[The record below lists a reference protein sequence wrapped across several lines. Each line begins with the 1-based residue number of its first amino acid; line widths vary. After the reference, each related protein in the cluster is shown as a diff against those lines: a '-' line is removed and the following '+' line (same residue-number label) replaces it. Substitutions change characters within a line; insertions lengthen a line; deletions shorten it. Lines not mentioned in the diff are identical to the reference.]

1 MLLKKTWIFIALG
14 LVVVAAIVFS
24 LVFLLGDSE
33 GDEEGSSISVS
44 KVSYTRVTGMRIK
57 KDGCVIDIVRSGD
70 AWEYRNNEDA
80 ELDQDSMEAALT
92 MVCYLY
98 AKEKLFDAVE
108 DLSVYGLDEPAMQV
122 EIDLD
127 DGTTMTFGFGAY
139 TSARDGVFM
148 KHSGSD
154 AVYVYDLD
162 SYSILE
168 NAAKALRDLSID
180 IDADKFVKIE
190 ILRTSGPR
198 VPITMEKIPEGAGV
212 GLETWM
218 LSSPFTAIANAQA
231 VSLVQTFF
239 ASPRYS
245 AFVSE
250 EEADVYGFSDSSA
263 YIYLEELGG
272 KSVRILIGGR
282 SDSGRYYCMEEGRDG
297 VYELASG
304 FESLLEMETPNII
317 PSALFPVTTEQT
329 ADVFIEMGDVSYEL
343 LEKSGGY
350 TLNGKA
356 LTLDAAQKLYT
367 YLSELTFSGIA
378 GETDTSRGPE
388 ATIRL
393 KKGGNELTYGFHR
406 YMNDFYAVELNR
418 SGTVSGY
425 FKAKNLAI
433 LITVF
438 AEAAQSPS

>member
-1 MLLKKTWIFIALG
+1 M
-14 LVVVAAIVFS
+14 
-24 LVFLLGDSE
+24 
-33 GDEEGSSISVS
+33 
-44 KVSYTRVTGMRIK
+44 TGMRIK

-139 TSARDGVFM
+139 TSARNGVFM

-218 LSSPFTAIANAQA
+218 
-231 VSLVQTFF
+231 
-239 ASPRYS
+239 PR
-245 AFVSE
+245 
-250 EEADVYGFSDSSA
+250 
-263 YIYLEELGG
+263 
-272 KSVRILIGGR
+272 R
-282 SDSGRYYCMEEGRDG
+282 
-297 VYELASG
+297 
-304 FESLLEMETPNII
+304 
-317 PSALFPVTTEQT
+317 
-329 ADVFIEMGDVSYEL
+329 
-343 LEKSGGY
+343 
-350 TLNGKA
+350 
-356 LTLDAAQKLYT
+356 
-367 YLSELTFSGIA
+367 
-378 GETDTSRGPE
+378 
-388 ATIRL
+388 RL
-393 KKGGNELTYGFHR
+393 R
-406 YMNDFYAVELNR
+406 R
-418 SGTVSGY
+418 
-425 FKAKNLAI
+425 
-433 LITVF
+433 
-438 AEAAQSPS
+438 